1 MAALLALLAA
11 TAFAFGNVL
20 QQKETLEAPA
30 SGDDPRSL
38 AQILKRPVWLA
49 GGTLQVSGRVLQA
62 GALDRGSLVVVQSL
76 CAMSLDLR
84 RGSPHTPSRP
94 VTRRAS
100 VCPALSTGS
109 GYAGGRRRLV
119 PPA

>member
-20 QQKETLEAPA
+20 QQKGTLEAPA

-49 GGTLQVSGRVLQA
+49 GGTLQVSGRVLQPA
-62 GALDRGSLVVVQSL
+62 RSTAVRWSSCSR
-76 CAMSLDLR
+76 CA
-84 RGSPHTPSRP
+84 P
-94 VTRRAS
+94 
-100 VCPALSTGS
+100 
-109 GYAGGRRRLV
+109 
-119 PPA
+119 